1 MVKGLCLDSLK
12 RVSDLSLHFSHAAF
26 PVPLYACPRI
36 FVLMV
41 PLMAAAPLLLIVNY
55 TTCYSPKEIIV
66 QRAGCLQSSLQASRE
81 GRSAAHIRCLRQN
94 LDGERTLN
102 GRSLI
107 QRWPPS
113 DSNGEEKQTR
123 IYLKTSRV
131 ITLNL
136 ALSLYSNN
144 ISGEIPCVLCWLPA
158 PATL

>member
-1 MVKGLCLDSLK
+1 MSFHCTSHMLPFLCL
-12 RVSDLSLHFSHAAF
+12 
-26 PVPLYACPRI
+26 YM
-36 FVLMV
+36 FVLGLSSWWLHTFDGCCSIT
-41 PLMAAAPLLLIVNY
+41 PPRKLYNLSFPKRNHCS
-55 TTCYSPKEIIV
+55 TCRLSAE
-66 QRAGCLQSSLQASRE
+66 QRGFP
-81 GRSAAHIRCLRQN
+81 GRTQCCTHIRCLRQN

-107 QRWPPS
+107 QRWPLS

-136 ALSLYSNN
+136 ELSLYSNN
-144 ISGEIPCVLCWLPA
+144 ISGEIPCALCWLPA

>member
-1 MVKGLCLDSLK
+1 
-12 RVSDLSLHFSHAAF
+12 
-26 PVPLYACPRI
+26 
-36 FVLMV
+36 
-41 PLMAAAPLLLIVNY
+41 MAAAPLLLIVNY

-66 QRAGCLQSSLQASRE
+66 QRAGCLQSREASRE

-144 ISGEIPCVLCWLPA
+144 ISGEIPCALCWLPA
-158 PATL
+158 AATL